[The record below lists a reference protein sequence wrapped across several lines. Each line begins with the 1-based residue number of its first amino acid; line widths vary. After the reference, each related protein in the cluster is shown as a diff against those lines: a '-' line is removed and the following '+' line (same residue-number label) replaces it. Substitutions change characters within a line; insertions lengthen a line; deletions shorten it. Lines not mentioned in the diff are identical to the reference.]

1 MSPPIRAREHGHQ
14 GSPKVDLMTKP
25 DDTALVLFDGV
36 CNLCHGAV
44 RFIIA
49 RDPAKHFRF
58 ASLQS
63 PTGLSVIR
71 EHDLPEDVRSMI
83 LVEPDGRVYARST
96 AALRVAR
103 RLGALWPLLAVLEWV
118 PAFLRDPF
126 YEWVARNRYRWF
138 GRKDSCPL
146 PDPALADRF
155 IG

>member
-1 MSPPIRAREHGHQ
+1 
-14 GSPKVDLMTKP
+14 MTQP
-25 DDTALVLFDGV
+25 DDKSLLLFDGV

-44 RFIIA
+44 RFIIE

-63 PTGLSVIR
+63 EPGLELIR
-71 EHDLPEDVRSMI
+71 KHDLPEDVRTMV
-83 LVEPDGRVYARST
+83 LVEPDGRLSLRST

-103 RLGALWPLLAVLEWV
+103 RLGGLWPVFGVLLLV
-118 PAFLRDPF
+118 PAFMRDPF

-138 GRKDSCPL
+138 GQKDSCPL